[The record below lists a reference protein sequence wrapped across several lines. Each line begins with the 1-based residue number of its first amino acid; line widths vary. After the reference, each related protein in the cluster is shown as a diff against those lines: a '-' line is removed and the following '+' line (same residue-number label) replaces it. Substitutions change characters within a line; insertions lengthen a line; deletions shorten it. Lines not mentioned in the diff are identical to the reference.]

1 MSFLLALLLGMVVWY
16 IIKAAIAV
24 SRARKR
30 ASEFFDSI
38 NSEAREASR
47 HTRKGGW
54 SSPARRKSK
63 KIDPSVGEYVD
74 FEEITVSHT
83 SAADTGSAPG
93 EKSDRRQAGRKDTE
107 SQISDA
113 EWEDI

>member
-1 MSFLLALLLGMVVWY
+1 MSLLFGLLLGTVVWY

-24 SRARKR
+24 ARARKR
-30 ASEFFDSI
+30 ASELFDSF

-54 SSPARRKSK
+54 STPGRHKSK
-63 KIDPSVGEYVD
+63 KIDPSVGEYVE
-74 FEEITVSHT
+74 FEEISTT
-83 SAADTGSAPG
+83 ADTAAP
-93 EKSDRRQAGRKDTE
+93 SDRQDHNDRTTGQKNIE
-107 SQISDA
+107 SQITDA

>member
-1 MSFLLALLLGMVVWY
+1 MTPLLVLLLGTVVWY

-24 SRARKR
+24 ARARKR
-30 ASEFFDSI
+30 ASELFDSF

-54 SSPARRKSK
+54 STPGRQKSK
-63 KIDPSVGEYVD
+63 KIDPSVGEYVE
-74 FEEITVSHT
+74 FEEISTT
-83 SAADTGSAPG
+83 AEPTDRQDQNDRTTGQ
-93 EKSDRRQAGRKDTE
+93 KNIE
-107 SQISDA
+107 SQITDA